1 MLKDLLKKG
10 RERSGFTTRVLA
22 EKATIDQAL
31 ISKFENGYRIPTKNQ
46 ALLLAT
52 LLEIDLK
59 EIQVAW
65 YREKLLHI
73 VDFNPEAIEAVTGI
87 LEEKGLNMAKSSEKE
102 AQIASILSEI
112 DNLKNRL
119 QQL

>member
-1 MLKDLLKKG
+1 MLKELLKKG
-10 RERSGFTTRVLA
+10 REQSGFTTRVLA
-22 EKATIDQAL
+22 EMAVIDQAL

-46 ALLLAT
+46 AILLAE
-52 LLEIDLK
+52 LLHLDSK
-59 EIQVAW
+59 AVQVAW

-87 LEEKGLNMAKSSEKE
+87 LEEKGLNLAKSSEKE